1 MSEINFFLR
10 NYNPGE
16 QQSLLLFLS
25 IFVHSGRSLK
35 VDWFFFLAFYV
46 LNVGARYTRRAR
58 LGGHKGARKISS
70 PRVACPL
77 SLARRV
83 YLARSF
89 VSRRGYSQAAWHLPF
104 TERQLYYEVHFQ
116 T

>member
-1 MSEINFFLR
+1 M
-10 NYNPGE
+10 
-16 QQSLLLFLS
+16 
-25 IFVHSGRSLK
+25 
-35 VDWFFFLAFYV
+35 DCCFFFFAFYV

-58 LGGHKGARKISS
+58 LGGHKGARKSSS
-70 PRVACPL
+70 PRVARLP

-89 VSRRGYSQAAWHLPF
+89 VSRRDYSQAAWHLPF
-104 TERQLYYEVHFQ
+104 SERQLYYEVHFR